1 MAGRE
6 RRRRLLLA
14 PSPENVPLHKRS
26 AQDRDLANQMRLL
39 HRCKSESM
47 ALPRK
52 RYLVEVPNAD
62 SPRNLKTTTSP
73 VFIRSDAPAKTDLR
87 AATQTKNF
95 AIATIAEKNRIRR

>member
-14 PSPENVPLHKRS
+14 PDLEDVPLHKRS
-26 AQDRDLANQMRLL
+26 AQDRDFINQMRLL
-39 HRCKSESM
+39 HGCKSESM

-52 RYLVEVPNAD
+52 RYLVAVPNAN

-73 VFIRSDAPAKTDLR
+73 VFIRSDAPAETDLR

-95 AIATIAEKNRIRR
+95 AITTIAEKSRFRR